1 MTMDEGV
8 RQKAA
13 EDLEDA
19 ERQIAALRA
28 QIVEQEQHAEDVRR
42 FLELDQRYQP
52 SPASDRPANSSRV
65 IEPADNLVMAA
76 FGGRD
81 R

>member
-1 MTMDEGV
+1 MNDDGV
-8 RQKAA
+8 RQRAA
-13 EDLEDA
+13 EDLESA
-19 ERQIAALRA
+19 ERQIELLRA

-42 FLELDQRYQP
+42 FLALFQAYQP
-52 SPASDRPANSSRV
+52 GGATPAVGSRHIEDPA
-65 IEPADNLVMAA
+65 ENLIVAA

>member
-1 MTMDEGV
+1 MNDEGV

-13 EDLEDA
+13 EDLEAA
-19 ERQIAALRA
+19 ERQIELLRA

-42 FLELDQRYQP
+42 FLALYQAYQP
-52 SPASDRPANSSRV
+52 ATGVSAPVSGMRAG
-65 IEPADNLVMAA
+65 EPSDNLVVAA